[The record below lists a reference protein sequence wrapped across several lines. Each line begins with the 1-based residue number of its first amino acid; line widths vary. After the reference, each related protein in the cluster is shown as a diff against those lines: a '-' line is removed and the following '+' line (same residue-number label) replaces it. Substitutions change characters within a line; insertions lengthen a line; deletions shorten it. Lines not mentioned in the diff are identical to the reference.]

1 MHYKPT
7 SAVLAVTLLALASL
21 ACNTITG
28 GGLNNAQAIANAV
41 LTAASGDLAV
51 TADAVQ
57 ATADAALNS
66 VDDETATPE
75 PTEAGVAPPEATETP
90 AAVATDSTGFGG
102 DAPEDVPIIDAQ
114 NTILFTSAAIVSY
127 QTDADYKT
135 TVTFYKDGM
144 PSNGWTVDANASVE
158 TETATI
164 LYCTK
169 DNRQASVSIT
179 VDTNTN
185 ATFVLITIS
194 TN

>member
-1 MHYKPT
+1 MHHKAF

-28 GGLNNAQAIANAV
+28 GGLNNAQATANAV
-41 LTAASGDLAV
+41 LTAASGDA
-51 TADAVQ
+51 AQ

-66 VDDETATPE
+66 VGEDTATPR
-75 PTEAGVAPPEATETP
+75 PTEASIAPPEATETP

-114 NTILFTSAAIVSY
+114 NTILFTSAEVVSY
-127 QTDADYKT
+127 QTDADYNT
-135 TVTFYKDGM
+135 AETFYKEGM
-144 PSNGWTVDANASVE
+144 PTNSWTIDANASVE

-179 VDTNTN
+179 ADTNTDI
-185 ATFVLITIS
+185 TLVLITIS